1 MITENLQTSREYI
14 GKMAL
19 YYIHAHGGIEEFVR
33 LLDDT
38 TRRHLHE
45 WMLSPSVSSELR
57 LAVLTVLDKTR
68 NENREGSGSRR

>member
-1 MITENLQTSREYI
+1 MLVEKIQTNKEYI

-33 LLDDT
+33 LLDAD
-38 TRRHLHE
+38 TRRSLHE
-45 WMLSPSVSSELR
+45 WILSPSISSELR
-57 LAVLTVLDKTR
+57 LSVLAVLDNTR